1 MPYLIKGANV
11 FTPKFLGKKDVLIL
25 EEKIAAIEDDLS
37 QVSLPNL
44 EVIEA
49 KGLNLTPGFMDQHVH
64 ITGGGGEGG
73 PETRCPELQ
82 ISELI
87 LCGTTSVVGV
97 LGTDGLSRT
106 PSSVLAKSRALKREG
121 ISAWMHTSS
130 YLLPPQTLTGSVKG
144 DLYCVPEVLGVKIA
158 LGDHRSSFPTA
169 EKLLKV
175 LTDIRVSAM
184 LAGKIGFLHIHL
196 GDVPGAFNLLE
207 EIVDRGFP
215 IKHIRPMHVAS
226 IKF

>member
-82 ISELI
+82 LSELI

-106 PSSVLAKSRALKREG
+106 PSSVLTKSSRFKTRRHKCLDAYKQLFASAANADGIRERRSVLRA
-121 ISAWMHTSS
+121 
-130 YLLPPQTLTGSVKG
+130 
-144 DLYCVPEVLGVKIA
+144 
-158 LGDHRSSFPTA
+158 
-169 EKLLKV
+169 
-175 LTDIRVSAM
+175 
-184 LAGKIGFLHIHL
+184 
-196 GDVPGAFNLLE
+196 
-207 EIVDRGFP
+207 
-215 IKHIRPMHVAS
+215 
-226 IKF
+226 

>member
-82 ISELI
+82 LSELI

-144 DLYCVPEVLGVKIA
+144 DL
-158 LGDHRSSFPTA
+158 
-169 EKLLKV
+169 
-175 LTDIRVSAM
+175 
-184 LAGKIGFLHIHL
+184 
-196 GDVPGAFNLLE
+196 
-207 EIVDRGFP
+207 
-215 IKHIRPMHVAS
+215 
-226 IKF
+226 

>member
-73 PETRCPELQ
+73 PETRCPETSNIRTHSLRNYFCCRCFRNGRTLKNAFFRSRK
-82 ISELI
+82 ISRFKTRRHKCLDAYKQ
-87 LCGTTSVVGV
+87 LFASAANA
-97 LGTDGLSRT
+97 DGIRERR
-106 PSSVLAKSRALKREG
+106 SVLRA
-121 ISAWMHTSS
+121 
-130 YLLPPQTLTGSVKG
+130 
-144 DLYCVPEVLGVKIA
+144 
-158 LGDHRSSFPTA
+158 
-169 EKLLKV
+169 
-175 LTDIRVSAM
+175 
-184 LAGKIGFLHIHL
+184 
-196 GDVPGAFNLLE
+196 
-207 EIVDRGFP
+207 
-215 IKHIRPMHVAS
+215 
-226 IKF
+226 

>member
-1 MPYLIKGANV
+1 M
-11 FTPKFLGKKDVLIL
+11 FLLLNFQEKKDVLIL

-44 EVIEA
+44 EDIEA

-82 ISELI
+82 LSELI

-106 PSSVLAKSRALKREG
+106 PSSVLAKSRALTRRHKCLDAYKQLFASAANADGIRERR
-121 ISAWMHTSS
+121 
-130 YLLPPQTLTGSVKG
+130 SV
-144 DLYCVPEVLGVKIA
+144 LRA
-158 LGDHRSSFPTA
+158 
-169 EKLLKV
+169 
-175 LTDIRVSAM
+175 
-184 LAGKIGFLHIHL
+184 
-196 GDVPGAFNLLE
+196 
-207 EIVDRGFP
+207 
-215 IKHIRPMHVAS
+215 
-226 IKF
+226 

>member
-82 ISELI
+82 LSELI

-106 PSSVLAKSRALKREG
+106 PSSVLTKSRALKTRRHKCLDAYKQLFASAANADGIRERR
-121 ISAWMHTSS
+121 
-130 YLLPPQTLTGSVKG
+130 SV
-144 DLYCVPEVLGVKIA
+144 LRA
-158 LGDHRSSFPTA
+158 
-169 EKLLKV
+169 
-175 LTDIRVSAM
+175 
-184 LAGKIGFLHIHL
+184 
-196 GDVPGAFNLLE
+196 
-207 EIVDRGFP
+207 
-215 IKHIRPMHVAS
+215 
-226 IKF
+226 

>member
-73 PETRCPELQ
+73 PETIMSQATRQ
-82 ISELI
+82 FHF
-87 LCGTTSVVGV
+87 
-97 LGTDGLSRT
+97 
-106 PSSVLAKSRALKREG
+106 PSLR
-121 ISAWMHTSS
+121 
-130 YLLPPQTLTGSVKG
+130 QTIGN
-144 DLYCVPEVLGVKIA
+144 
-158 LGDHRSSFPTA
+158 
-169 EKLLKV
+169 
-175 LTDIRVSAM
+175 
-184 LAGKIGFLHIHL
+184 GKQG
-196 GDVPGAFNLLE
+196 E
-207 EIVDRGFP
+207 
-215 IKHIRPMHVAS
+215 
-226 IKF
+226 

>member
-1 MPYLIKGANV
+1 M
-11 FTPKFLGKKDVLIL
+11 
-25 EEKIAAIEDDLS
+25 
-37 QVSLPNL
+37 
-44 EVIEA
+44 
-49 KGLNLTPGFMDQHVH
+49 NLTPGFMDQHVH

-82 ISELI
+82 LSELI

-169 EKLLKV
+169 EKLLEV

-196 GDVPGAFNLLE
+196 GDVPGAFNL
-207 EIVDRGFP
+207 
-215 IKHIRPMHVAS
+215 
-226 IKF
+226 